1 MIEKRVILLFSNE
14 FISYLDKRVFSKSS
28 IILMI
33 YRLEMYIGVFLSKY
47 KLILKAHNLNAIL
60 KIELHSFV
68 VVVVVVGWLW

>member
-1 MIEKRVILLFSNE
+1 MNEKRVILLFSNE

-47 KLILKAHNLNAIL
+47 KLILKAHNLNAIW

-68 VVVVVVGWLW
+68 VVVVGWLW